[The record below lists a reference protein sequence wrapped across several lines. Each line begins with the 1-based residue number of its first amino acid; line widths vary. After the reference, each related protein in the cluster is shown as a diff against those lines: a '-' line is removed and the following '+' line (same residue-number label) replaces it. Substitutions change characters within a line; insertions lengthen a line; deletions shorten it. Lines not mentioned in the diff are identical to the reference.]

1 MGHIRGSSRIVTL
14 RDIASSRPP
23 SAGGFGALVDIQD
36 LVMVL
41 TTITRK
47 EDKDESWFAGGERR

>member
-1 MGHIRGSSRIVTL
+1 M
-14 RDIASSRPP
+14 RDIASSGPP

-41 TTITRK
+41 TTMTRM
-47 EDKDESWFAGGERR
+47 EDEDESWFAGGERR